1 MCAAVTPYSPSWS
14 QILTHVKITQSR
26 KPICPLNL
34 DPYNPLKNRKRTLK
48 TLNPNQ
54 LNPSHSNQLIF
65 LKLIS
70 PNRLYSSTP
79 DQKFP
84 HWYLPFSAL
93 NPPFLSLV
101 TLSRNCVPQ
110 KLSFF
115 NRVTHYTYEFPKAS
129 LWHACPSQVY
139 PFLPL
144 SFLFNSFSLFSIY
157 PSLNSVQYWCRPM
170 FESWNQL
177 LGGVVQ
183 SHVGTHALDLIYSF
197 LKINKMDHLFYL
209 LIKHN
214 RQKWTKPSLTHPA
227 TKAMPHGT
235 PELPNNFPSGYYV
248 WTMFGMCSVI
258 GYA

>member
-1 MCAAVTPYSPSWS
+1 MCAAVTPCSPSWS

-26 KPICPLNL
+26 KPIWPLNL
-34 DPYNPLKNRKRTLK
+34 DPYNPLKNRKWTLK

-54 LNPSHSNQLIF
+54 LNPSHSNRLIF
-65 LKLIS
+65 LMLIS
-70 PNRLYSSTP
+70 PNRLYSSQP

-84 HWYLPFSAL
+84 HWYLPFSTFE
-93 NPPFLSLV
+93 PSIPLSSN
-101 TLSRNCVPQ
+101 TLQ
-110 KLSFF
+110 KLCSPKTFF
-115 NRVTHYTYEFPKAS
+115 LFSTDRVTHYTYEFPKAS

-157 PSLNSVQYWCRPM
+157 PSLNSVQL
-170 FESWNQL
+170 QT
-177 LGGVVQ
+177 
-183 SHVGTHALDLIYSF
+183 HVWK
-197 LKINKMDHLFYL
+197 LKPTPWRGSTITRGDSCTKPHLYFSKNKQNGPLV
-209 LIKHN
+209 KHS